1 MRDSGTENTEMTK
14 TETANTTAQ
23 TEEHSDMYYLKSG
36 DIFTVEMVKTIQSK
50 LYANKIVKVL
60 CASGTQCPAPVV
72 FSSAA
77 KIVSVLSEPWVVGE
91 QFVVVQCGLFKGY
104 PVLALQSMNKEI
116 QEKISRLL
124 F

>member
-1 MRDSGTENTEMTK
+1 MTK

-23 TEEHSDMYYLKSG
+23 TEEHEEMYYLKSG

-60 CASGTQCPAPVV
+60 CGSGTQCPAPVV

-77 KIVSVLSEPWVVGE
+77 KIVSVLSEPWAVGE